1 MMDWRDIVDRH
12 GPIVWRTAY
21 RLLNDHAD
29 AADCFQETFVAVV
42 KLARRQQVHNWPALL
57 KTVAASR
64 AIDRLKQR
72 SRQRKRSAGPD
83 DLTFV
88 PTHQPGPVQDAEA
101 AELMEQVRRAL
112 RRVQNRARYCF
123 ETALNRNPN
132 LDGKVVTRFVI
143 DGTGRARRI
152 YVERS
157 TLRDRMAEACL
168 VRMIEQTQFP
178 ACEGGEADVRY
189 PWIFKSGG

>member
-1 MMDWRDIVDRH
+1 MTDWRDIVDRH

-29 AADCFQETFVAVV
+29 ASDCFQETFVAVV

-72 SRQRKRSAGPD
+72 SRDRSRSASPD
-83 DLTFV
+83 ELPYV
-88 PTHQPGPVQDAEA
+88 PAHQPGPVQDAEA

-112 RRVQNRARYCF
+112 TDLPRQQAQVFWLRCVDELTYQQIAEQLDIKVSAVGVLLHRARKRLQDIL
-123 ETALNRNPN
+123 T
-132 LDGKVVTRFVI
+132 DHKVKQP
-143 DGTGRARRI
+143 
-152 YVERS
+152 
-157 TLRDRMAEACL
+157 L
-168 VRMIEQTQFP
+168 
-178 ACEGGEADVRY
+178 
-189 PWIFKSGG
+189 K